1 MRARLRK
8 NYLVWEICGNV
19 HIDVLP
25 TAKHTVGP
33 LYGRSK
39 LATALLIVMGQVVER
54 QRLDDSSPES
64 RLNFLWPTDV
74 RHKNNEMQMISHN
87 AIYIYIHRCIYA

>member
-25 TAKHTVGP
+25 TAKHTVGAAPLVRNMMFARHTVGP

-39 LATALLIVMGQVVER
+39 LATALLIFMGQVVER

-64 RLNFLWPTDV
+64 RLIFYGRLMPT
-74 RHKNNEMQMISHN
+74 
-87 AIYIYIHRCIYA
+87 CG